1 MGKLWTLFR
10 MTLAAYKRNCDIKKI
25 SRNRANSAGKK
36 LNVTCTCGCQKFLK
50 SQSTLT
56 KFFLPIVLLFL
67 QVFFVQRKNLEDDWL
82 IVILKNETNDSF
94 QIQSYV
100 QLLLFKMRSA
110 AKKLGNENKSEIQG
124 NYEFI

>member
-1 MGKLWTLFR
+1 M
-10 MTLAAYKRNCDIKKI
+10 
-25 SRNRANSAGKK
+25 
-36 LNVTCTCGCQKFLK
+36 
-50 SQSTLT
+50 
-56 KFFLPIVLLFL
+56 LLFL

-110 AKKLGNENKSEIQG
+110 AKKLGNENKSEIQD
-124 NYEFI
+124 NYESIQECWTKRFALHSNYTTLRLQ